1 MVERKP
7 DGRFACELVL
17 NGDVRADASA
27 ALGRK
32 LFENGAEGVVPV
44 YAARPAPDRRSGGV
58 VEVATLVVT
67 SAGTL
72 VLIIDTIRGWLTGE
86 RNTPSGNG
94 SGGAERN
101 GGVTSITVIMG
112 DDQVEIIQPSTA
124 AEERLVE
131 AFIRRHSPS

>member
-1 MVERKP
+1 MVEPKP

-17 NGDVRADASA
+17 NGDARAEAGA
-27 ALGRK
+27 ALSRK
-32 LFENGAEGVVPV
+32 LSENGAERVVPA
-44 YAARPAPDRRSGGV
+44 YAARPAPGRRSGGV

-67 SAGTL
+67 WAGSL
-72 VLIIDTIRGWLTGE
+72 VPIIDTVRGWLIEG
-86 RNTPSGNG
+86 RNAPPG
-94 SGGAERN
+94 SGTGPADGAGR
-101 GGVTSITVIMG
+101 VTSITVIMG

>member
-1 MVERKP
+1 MVEREP
-7 DGRFACELVL
+7 DGKFACELVL
-17 NGDVRADASA
+17 NGDARADATA
-27 ALGRK
+27 ALSRK
-32 LFENGAEGVVPV
+32 LSESGAERVVPA
-44 YAARPAPDRRSGGV
+44 YATRPAPGRRSGGV

-67 SAGTL
+67 WAGTL
-72 VLIIDTIRGWLTGE
+72 VPVIETIRGWLVEGRNAPSANGTGPADG
-86 RNTPSGNG
+86 T
-94 SGGAERN
+94 